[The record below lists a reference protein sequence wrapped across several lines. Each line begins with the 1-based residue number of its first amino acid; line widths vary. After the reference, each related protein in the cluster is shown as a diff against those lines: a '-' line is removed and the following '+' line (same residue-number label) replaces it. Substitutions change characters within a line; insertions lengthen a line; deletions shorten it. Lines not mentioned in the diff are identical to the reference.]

1 MGAVAAAAPGMLW
14 LRWNFQPG
22 SSVLWI
28 RSAGDGVGGQ
38 GGRWVSGVGR
48 EWVWV
53 GVQVSVTELN
63 TGGGCLGTRCGGGGV
78 RRQLQILEHH
88 VL

>member
-1 MGAVAAAAPGMLW
+1 M
-14 LRWNFQPG
+14 
-22 SSVLWI
+22 
-28 RSAGDGVGGQ
+28 
-38 GGRWVSGVGR
+38 GR

-63 TGGGCLGTRCGGGGV
+63 TGGGCLGTRCGRGGV
-78 RRQLQILEHH
+78 RRQVQILEHH

>member
-1 MGAVAAAAPGMLW
+1 M
-14 LRWNFQPG
+14 
-22 SSVLWI
+22 
-28 RSAGDGVGGQ
+28 
-38 GGRWVSGVGR
+38 GR